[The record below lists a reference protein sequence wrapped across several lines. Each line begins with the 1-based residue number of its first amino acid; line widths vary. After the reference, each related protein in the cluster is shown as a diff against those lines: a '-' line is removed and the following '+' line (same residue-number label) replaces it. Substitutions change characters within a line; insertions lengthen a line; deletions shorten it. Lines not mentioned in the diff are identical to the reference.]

1 MTNTDRI
8 VDTVPMKFTLTATYE
23 APVWSDDSD
32 DLDVI
37 AREEKAEL
45 QSTVEEFLMRL
56 DDHPKNV
63 QFTIEPVF
71 ETTKE

>member
-1 MTNTDRI
+1 MANTDAI
-8 VDTVPMKFTLTATYE
+8 VDTVSMKFTLVATYE

-45 QSTVEEFLMRL
+45 QSAVEEFLISSL
-56 DDHPKNV
+56 SDHPKNV

-71 ETTKE
+71 DTKD